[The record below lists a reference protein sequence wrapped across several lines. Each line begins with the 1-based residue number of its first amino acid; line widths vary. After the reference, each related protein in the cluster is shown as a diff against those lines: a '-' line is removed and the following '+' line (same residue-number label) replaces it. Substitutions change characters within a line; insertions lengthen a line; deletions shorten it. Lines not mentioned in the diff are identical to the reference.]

1 MKNCPSHNTD
11 LPTAVNTLALV
22 AIGLLDV
29 FWKKMARSPRVTK
42 GTQRPTGAEC
52 AAEVEWLAEPDIRLE
67 QLYKHKPQSGLPWSE
82 SEGSEL
88 TKSCC

>member
-1 MKNCPSHNTD
+1 MKILLSHNTTPATT
-11 LPTAVNTLALV
+11 LIPLALV
-22 AIGLLDV
+22 ADGLFDCFCRKLA
-29 FWKKMARSPRVTK
+29 KSPAVTK

-52 AAEVEWLAEPDIRLE
+52 AAEVEWLPEPDFRLE